1 MNVIGY
7 LRVST
12 EEQARSGLGM
22 DAQREAIEV
31 AAKARG
37 WHVTWAVD
45 DGYSGS
51 TLKRPARYGVGGAAH
66 VRGRGA
72 GQVAVFTALG
82 LARHWMPSR

>member
-7 LRVST
+7 VRVST

-22 DAQREAIEV
+22 DAQRTRITEEAQR
-31 AAKARG
+31 RG

-51 TLKRPARYGVGGAAH
+51 TMRRPALAALSGLGARRASDPWSL
-66 VRGRGA
+66 RG
-72 GQVAVFTALG
+72 
-82 LARHWMPSR
+82 